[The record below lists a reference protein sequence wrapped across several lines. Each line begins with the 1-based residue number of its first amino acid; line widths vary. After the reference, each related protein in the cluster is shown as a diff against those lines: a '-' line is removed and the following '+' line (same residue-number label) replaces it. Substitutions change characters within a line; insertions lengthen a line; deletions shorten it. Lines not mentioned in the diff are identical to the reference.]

1 MKTLKQPAAQFALA
15 SMILG
20 FGAVF
25 VVFIDLNATVIAFYR
40 LFIGALLFGFVLLYQ
55 KIPLA
60 IAPLPLLFAV
70 LAGVFLGID
79 LAMWNTGIQLIG
91 PGIATI
97 LNSLQV
103 FFMAVFGWLVYRD
116 KPSIVLWLAVL
127 VTLLG
132 VTLLSSQEI
141 RAAPTGFFGVMISI
155 VSALAFAASMI
166 CLREAAKRQT
176 SGLVNTMFYA
186 SVGGALAT
194 GIYAAI
200 DGSSFVT
207 QDAMSWLMIA
217 IYGSVVHV
225 FAWFL
230 MAKSL
235 PHVTVATAGLMMC
248 LEPVTVFFIDLGFLD
263 KSVTAGQAVGA
274 VLTVTA
280 IYVGSQAAKQPKR
293 SK

>member
-1 MKTLKQPAAQFALA
+1 MSFLKQPTVQLGLA
-15 SMILG
+15 SAIFGLG
-20 FGAVF
+20 AIF

-40 LFIGALLFGFVLLYQ
+40 LFIGAILFGAVLMYQ
-55 KIPLA
+55 KQHFGIEPM
-60 IAPLPLLFAV
+60 PLLFAL

-79 LAMWNTGIQLIG
+79 LSMWNTGIQLIG

-103 FFMAVFGWLVYRD
+103 FFMALFGWLVYRD
-116 KPSIVLWLAVL
+116 KPSAMLWLSVL
-127 VTLLG
+127 VTLVG
-132 VTLLSSQEI
+132 VVLLSSHEI
-141 RAAPTGFFGVMISI
+141 SAAPTGLSGVVISI
-155 VSALAFAASMI
+155 ISGLAFAASMI

-176 SGLVNTMFYA
+176 HSLVNTMFYA

-194 GIYAAI
+194 GIYATV
-200 DGSSFVT
+200 DGSSFIA

-225 FAWFL
+225 FAWFM

-235 PHVTVATAGLMMC
+235 PHVAVATAGLMMC
-248 LEPVTVFFIDLGFLD
+248 LEPVTIFFIDLGLLG
-263 KSVTAGQAVGA
+263 KSVTGWQALGA

-280 IYVGSQAAKQPKR
+280 IYFGSQAAKK
-293 SK
+293 SN